1 MRTIKILQ
9 LIKEEFPNAKCELN
23 YNNAFQLAVAVSL
36 SAQTTDK
43 RVNIVT
49 KDLFKKYM
57 VPKDFACANIKEL
70 ENDIRS
76 IGLYK
81 NKTSNIISMAQDVC
95 DKYNGDLPNN
105 MDDLLTLK
113 GVGRK
118 TANVILSEYYKVPS
132 IPVDTHVER
141 VSKRLKIVPKDKNV
155 IEIEK
160 ILERKIPKVMWIDSH
175 HLMIFFGRYR
185 CKAINPLCDD
195 CQLTSYCRY
204 KR

>member
-9 LIKEEFPNAKCELN
+9 LIKDEFPNAKCELN
-23 YNNAFQLAVAVSL
+23 YNNVFQLAVAVSL

-81 NKTSNIISMAQDVC
+81 NKASNIISMAQDVC
-95 DKYNGDLPNN
+95 NKFNGNLPNN
-105 MDDLLTLK
+105 MNDLLTLK

-141 VSKRLKIVPKDKNV
+141 VSKRLKIVPEHKNV
-155 IEIEK
+155 LEIEK

-195 CQLTSYCRY
+195 CQLISYCRY
-204 KR
+204 KG

>member
-9 LIKEEFPNAKCELN
+9 LIKEEFPNARCELN

-43 RVNIVT
+43 RVNIVIN
-49 KDLFKKYM
+49 DLFRKYI
-57 VPKDFACANIKEL
+57 VPKDFAYANIKVL

-81 NKTSNIISMAQDVC
+81 NKASNIISMAQDVC
-95 DKYNGDLPNN
+95 NKFNGNLPNN
-105 MDDLLTLK
+105 MNDLLTLK

-141 VSKRLKIVPKDKNV
+141 VSKRLKIVPEHKNV
-155 IEIEK
+155 LEIEK

-195 CQLTSYCRY
+195 CQLISYCRY
-204 KR
+204 KG

>member
-9 LIKEEFPNAKCELN
+9 LIKEEFPNARCELN

-49 KDLFKKYM
+49 KDLFKKYI
-57 VPKDFACANIKEL
+57 VPKDFAYANIKEL

-81 NKTSNIISMAQDVC
+81 NKASNIISMAQDVC
-95 DKYNGDLPNN
+95 NKFNGNLPNN
-105 MDDLLTLK
+105 MNDLLTLK

-141 VSKRLKIVPKDKNV
+141 VSKRLKIVPEHKNV
-155 IEIEK
+155 LEIEK

-195 CQLTSYCRY
+195 CQLISYCRY
-204 KR
+204 KG

>member
-9 LIKEEFPNAKCELN
+9 LIKEEFPNARCELN

-49 KDLFKKYM
+49 KDLFKKYI
-57 VPKDFACANIKEL
+57 VPKDFAYANIKEL

-81 NKTSNIISMAQDVC
+81 NKASNIISMAHDVC
-95 DKYNGDLPNN
+95 NRFNGNLPNN
-105 MDDLLTLK
+105 MNDLLTLK

-141 VSKRLKIVPKDKNV
+141 VSKRLKIVPEHKNV
-155 IEIEK
+155 LEIEK

-195 CQLTSYCRY
+195 CQLISYCRY
-204 KR
+204 KG

>member
-49 KDLFKKYM
+49 KDLFKKYI
-57 VPKDFACANIKEL
+57 VPKDFAYANIKEL

-81 NKTSNIISMAQDVC
+81 NKASNIISMAQDVC
-95 DKYNGDLPNN
+95 NKFNGNLPNN
-105 MDDLLTLK
+105 MNDLLTLK

-118 TANVILSEYYKVPS
+118 TANVILFEYYKVPS

-141 VSKRLKIVPKDKNV
+141 VSKRLKIVPEHKNV
-155 IEIEK
+155 LEIEK

-195 CQLTSYCRY
+195 CQLISYCRY
-204 KR
+204 KG